1 MKKSLL
7 LILTNC
13 FVFGLLAQPTVTIT
27 NATQTTSGFE
37 YDFGQSL
44 FSSTASKSFTVNGLL
59 SGESITYSLLEDITT
74 SGTTVCGVEQ
84 DPSSFSVD
92 YSGKSNSFNVFF
104 VPGSKTY
111 QKRIAIIQPG
121 CIPKPPNGGCPTT
134 LQCVSVTEPNT
145 GQKSATLTIT
155 ITGGN
160 QVKRASAGVYT
171 MLLKGNS
178 VTNITS
184 VEDVIQ
190 TPSTFYPNPATDRI
204 NCEGAF
210 EIYDLNGQLLL
221 KGFDEANISELSKG
235 VYVLKS
241 NGKSTKLVKE

>member
-7 LILTNC
+7 LILSNC

-74 SGTTVCGVEQ
+74 SGTNVCGVEQ

-92 YSGKSNSFNVFF
+92 FGKNNSFNVFF

-121 CIPKPPNGGCPTT
+121 CIPKPPNGCPTT

-155 ITGGN
+155 ITGGGG
-160 QVKRASAGVYT
+160 QDKRASAGVYT

-190 TPSTFYPNPATDRI
+190 TTGTFYPNPATDRI
-204 NCEGAF
+204 SCEGAF

-221 KGFDEANISELSKG
+221 AGYNEANISELSKG
-235 VYVLKS
+235 LYILKK
-241 NGKSTKLVKE
+241 NNKSTKLVKE